1 LHLIIVNPDLVEFKV
16 EDSIKQKY
24 RCRRKST
31 PCQMRT
37 HKKHAQAVHG
47 RACESVDKDDLDR
60 LKLAAHTAALVE
72 ELTPALGLH
81 TSTETE

>member
-1 LHLIIVNPDLVEFKV
+1 
-16 EDSIKQKY
+16 
-24 RCRRKST
+24 
-31 PCQMRT
+31 MRT